1 MKRPILISAALVVL
15 SSALFQRQPELQ
27 VSAQATSPAVCSAIA
42 PPPCK
47 EGAFPGVI
55 QIIPDGSL
63 PANKSKLA
71 RKRFYLSSCPFNL
84 SNNVSLSTAPRLR
97 DFYRGVGAS
106 AQLLTWLEE
115 NHCETIYC
123 RELTISEAKCEGID
137 PANCVPEFT
146 AAYRNALA
154 DLKGNASLAL
164 KMITTYAPLSEPK
177 LRIGFYEA
185 RAEWVKNAVTKIEK
199 TVAADYR
206 IRTTI
211 TDKDGIGFF
220 YDLCP
225 GSYYVSSVAPID
237 IDGVELVWETLKP
250 IKVEGPP
257 DMKTATRVTLAFPP
271 SKDKKNYFAGKPIS
285 DFAGQ
290 IGHSIIP
297 LPKTE

>member
-1 MKRPILISAALVVL
+1 MKRPILIIAALVVL

-27 VSAQATSPAVCSAIA
+27 VSAQATPPAICSAIA

-47 EGAFPGVI
+47 EGTFPGVI
-55 QIIPDGSL
+55 QIIPDGSS

-84 SNNVSLSTAPRLR
+84 SNNVSLSTAPMLR

-106 AQLLTWLEE
+106 AQLLAWLEE

-137 PANCVPEFT
+137 PAKCVPEFT

-154 DLKGNASLAL
+154 DLKGNETLAL
-164 KMITTYAPLSEPK
+164 KLITTYAPLSEPK
-177 LRIGFYEA
+177 LRTGFYGA
-185 RAEWVKNAVTKIEK
+185 RAEWLKNAVAKIEN

-206 IRTTI
+206 IRTTV
-211 TDKDGIGFF
+211 TDKDGIGLF

-225 GSYYVSSVAPID
+225 GSYYISSVAPID
-237 IDGVELVWETLKP
+237 IDGVELVWETARP

-271 SKDKKNYFAGKPIS
+271 SKDKKNYFAAKPLS
-285 DFAGQ
+285 DFSGQ
-290 IGHSIIP
+290 KSGAQ
-297 LPKTE
+297 

>member
-1 MKRPILISAALVVL
+1 MKRPILNIAAFVVL

-27 VSAQATSPAVCSAIA
+27 VSAQATPPAVCSAIA

-55 QIIPDGSL
+55 QIIPDGSS

-84 SNNVSLSTAPRLR
+84 SNNLSLSKAPTLR

-106 AQLLTWLEE
+106 AQLVTWLEE

-123 RELTISEAKCEGID
+123 RELTVSEAKCEGID
-137 PANCVPEFT
+137 NAKCVPEFT

-154 DLKGNASLAL
+154 DLKGNASLAV

-185 RAEWVKNAVTKIEK
+185 RAEWLQNAVTKIEN

-206 IRTTI
+206 IRTTV

-225 GSYYVSSVAPID
+225 GSYYASSVAPID
-237 IDGVELVWETLKP
+237 IDGVELVWETPRP

-257 DMKTATRVTLAFPP
+257 DMKTATRVILAFPP
-271 SKDKKNYFAGKPIS
+271 SKDKKNYFAGKPLS
-285 DFAGQ
+285 DFGGQ
-290 IGHSIIP
+290 KSGAQ
-297 LPKTE
+297 